1 MQRKRPDNSAVR
13 RLVFAA
19 VATLWALTGSAHGQF
34 RAPVVKAKPAPAS
47 DALAIEDPFEGMNRR
62 FYAIHQAIDHAIL
75 RPLALGY
82 SHATTGGIR
91 QGLHNFVTEVG
102 EPVVFGN
109 DVLQLRVKRAATTLV
124 RFVVNAT
131 VGVAGL
137 LDPATRIGLPHHDNG
152 FGATLGRY
160 GVKPGPYI
168 FLPLIGPSDF
178 RDLIGTGI
186 DFYSDPVGRI
196 HYPKRGYVLLGIGI
210 VSGLDQRAQAEADL
224 QQIESMGTDSY
235 ATLRSLFLQQR
246 EADIRGD
253 EPVRIQDLPSF
264 DDDAPVS
271 AAPAP
276 VQAPAASD
284 PGVAAPSAARVPAA
298 APQGVPDAEYFLT
311 APAPATPPAAGPPI
325 QL

>member
-1 MQRKRPDNSAVR
+1 M
-13 RLVFAA
+13 
-19 VATLWALTGSAHGQF
+19 
-34 RAPVVKAKPAPAS
+34 
-47 DALAIEDPFEGMNRR
+47 
-62 FYAIHQAIDHAIL
+62 
-75 RPLALGY
+75 
-82 SHATTGGIR
+82 
-91 QGLHNFVTEVG
+91 
-102 EPVVFGN
+102 
-109 DVLQLRVKRAATTLV
+109 
-124 RFVVNAT
+124 
-131 VGVAGL
+131 
-137 LDPATRIGLPHHDNG
+137 
-152 FGATLGRY
+152 
-160 GVKPGPYI
+160 
-168 FLPLIGPSDF
+168 
-178 RDLIGTGI
+178 
-186 DFYSDPVGRI
+186 
-196 HYPKRGYVLLGIGI
+196 LLGIGI

-276 VQAPAASD
+276 VQAPAATD